1 MDTADSETVSK
12 VFASRKILLSQLE
25 QRGFDVSE
33 YNDFSINQV
42 GIMMQNGQL
51 DLLLT
56 DDKGKKIFVKYQ
68 LTKSLRQNN
77 IVDMVDDFFFVE
89 DILTPADDLLVVSKE
104 DMNDSIKTAVSSTWD
119 AHGVYISIVPLK
131 RLLFN
136 IMEHSL
142 VPFHEVLGTEEAESV
157 RATFNVNSA
166 KQLPEISRYDPV
178 AVAIGLRPG
187 ALCKINRSSKTSVSA
202 TYYRYCV

>member
-1 MDTADSETVSK
+1 MDTTDSETVSK
-12 VFASRKILLSQLE
+12 VFTSRKILLSQLE
-25 QRGFDVSE
+25 RRGFDVSE

-56 DDKGKKIFVKYQ
+56 DDRGKRIFVKYQ

-89 DILTPADDLLVVSKE
+89 DILKIGDDLLIISKE
-104 DMNDSIKTAVSSTWD
+104 DMNDSLKTAVAAAWD
-119 AHGVYISIVPLK
+119 AHGAYISIVPLK

-136 IMEHSL
+136 IMEHTM
-142 VPFHEVLGTEEAESV
+142 VPAHEVMGTEEADLV
-157 RATFNVNSA
+157 RTTFNVSNM

-187 ALCKINRSSKTSVSA
+187 ALCKITRSSKTSVSA